1 MEKKITFLSL
11 FLLSAIAFAVV
22 TTQDASAQQINS
34 NKEGCA
40 TCPPAK
46 LIPNGQYALVEQTGS
61 VYRFAITDIQESFY
75 YKMIDA
81 PEVFGYY
88 QAKHPELKALYRKGQ
103 EVFIEVEAT
112 RQEWA
117 EAKLQQVMHLI
128 PKTK

>member
-1 MEKKITFLSL
+1 MKHFFLNHFSI
-11 FLLSAIAFAVV
+11 LLLVGLLCS
-22 TTQDASAQQINS
+22 QYASAQQINS
-34 NKEGCA
+34 NNDGCA

-46 LIPNGQYALVEQTGS
+46 LIPNGHYTLVEQTGNA
-61 VYRFAITDIQESFY
+61 YRFAITDIQEAFY

-88 QAKHPELKALYRKGQ
+88 QAKHPELIALYRKGQ
-103 EVFIEVEAT
+103 EVFIEVEAM